1 MRSAYAEPMHSLGFH
16 RSPCSGRR
24 VLVAEDDR
32 EMRRLLVES
41 LARDGYEVDSVA
53 NGLAFLARVEEGR
66 VYDLVV
72 SDVRMPGRTGL
83 QVLADARAR
92 GWPSPVLLITA
103 FGDDSTLDE
112 AARLGAV
119 ALFSKP
125 FDMDDLRTAVLFFL
139 GSPPDAA

>member
-1 MRSAYAEPMHSLGFH
+1 MHSFSSHGSASHGGPIPRARL
-16 RSPCSGRR
+16 
-24 VLVAEDDR
+24 LVAEDDR

-41 LARDGYEVDSVA
+41 LRRDGHEIESVGS
-53 NGLAFLARVEEGR
+53 GLALLAHVRDGR
-66 VYDLVV
+66 SYDLVV

-83 QVLADARAR
+83 EVLADARAR

-103 FGDDSTLDE
+103 FGDDTTLDE
-112 AARLGAV
+112 AARLGAI

-139 GSPPDAA
+139 GGSSSEAV